1 MTARGCSGLSHGLG
15 FWVQQ
20 TRLGHREKI
29 MKSFGGG
36 GMEGMNSN
44 TPFRTAAGP
53 ARGPIL
59 LSITCVWGE
68 GEREGK
74 REQEREREREGA
86 RAEMGFEELEQV

>member
-59 LSITCVWGE
+59 PSITCVWGE
-68 GEREGK
+68 G
-74 REQEREREREGA
+74 EREREREGA